1 MNATTGTPLAV
12 WPSQTRAGT
21 VAPSCSSST
30 ILVVVCRV
38 TSIGVAPGG
47 RGWGVAAGSSHP
59 HRAALTGRSSHG
71 QALGSLGVDVLTAG
85 IATGPAPA
93 GRGMAHPP
101 IRVALAVPDVHSRD
115 RDRRIVVSPAIPV
128 PGVRGVV

>member
-59 HRAALTGRSSHG
+59 HRAALTGRSSQG
-71 QALGSLGVDVLTAG
+71 QAPGSLGVGGDGRRGSRVATALSVPSRSLVG
-85 IATGPAPA
+85 LLDKTRAEPAKLRKCSLA
-93 GRGMAHPP
+93 AEREHPP
-101 IRVALAVPDVHSRD
+101 TEHLTF
-115 RDRRIVVSPAIPV
+115 
-128 PGVRGVV
+128 